1 MEDGLVVDEPPVYEH
16 VIALATSQSRI
27 QRGTIK
33 VSSDTTCLATESSAH
48 SITERVVVRCSCA
61 AVQIRKRTVPIYFEN
76 SHLEDYWT
84 QLQQMG
90 PFREWWVLVL

>member
-33 VSSDTTCLATESSAH
+33 VSSGYHVSRNRKQCTQHHRKSFCEVFLRCCADQKEDSAH
-48 SITERVVVRCSCA
+48 
-61 AVQIRKRTVPIYFEN
+61 
-76 SHLEDYWT
+76 L
-84 QLQQMG
+84 L
-90 PFREWWVLVL
+90 